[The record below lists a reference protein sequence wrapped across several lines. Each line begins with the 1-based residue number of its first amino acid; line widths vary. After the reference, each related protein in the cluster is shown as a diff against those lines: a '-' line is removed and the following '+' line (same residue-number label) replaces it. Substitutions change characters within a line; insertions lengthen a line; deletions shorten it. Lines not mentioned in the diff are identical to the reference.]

1 MIISKL
7 RNIVEC
13 NIATRKG
20 LTKEGLVGFELSGK
34 TVGIVG
40 TGAIGLRVAELLKA
54 FGCRLLGYSRSKS
67 KAGEELGIEYVSLE
81 ELLKASDIVTLH
93 TPLTEETRHLI
104 NGDNIKLMKE
114 TAILVNCAR
123 GPVVDIEA
131 LAKALKEKRIAGAAI
146 DVFEIEPPL
155 PTDHVLFDAKTALL
169 TPHVAFATDESMVK
183 TTAEK
188 ANEEMGTVTILI
200 NSQGMNKK
208 MPVSEFPADIFNEVL
223 NANVTSVMLTSKYF
237 GAFMKEA
244 GYGKIVNVTSVR
256 GKIATRGPGNAAY
269 CSSKGALDMLT
280 KVLAAEFGPF
290 GITVNAF
297 GPNIMRTPGMEKVFK
312 MRADEAG
319 ITVEEYLEQQG
330 ANLPLRRLSKPEDC
344 VGTALFLASPASDF
358 LTGNIL
364 YPDGGLTAIG

>member
-1 MIISKL
+1 MKIVMLEPLAVNNEIINDLYKGLIEDNHELVVYDSVTSDTNELIERAKDADALIIANNPLPGEVINSLDKLKFISVAFTGVDHIDLAACSNKGIKVSNAAGYSNQAVAELVIGMIISKL

-169 TPHVAFATDESMVK
+169 TPHVAFATDESMVRR
-183 TTAEK
+183 A
-188 ANEEMGTVTILI
+188 
-200 NSQGMNKK
+200 
-208 MPVSEFPADIFNEVL
+208 
-223 NANVTSVMLTSKYF
+223 
-237 GAFMKEA
+237 
-244 GYGKIVNVTSVR
+244 
-256 GKIATRGPGNAAY
+256 KIAFNNVYAW
-269 CSSKGALDMLT
+269 
-280 KVLAAEFGPF
+280 
-290 GITVNAF
+290 
-297 GPNIMRTPGMEKVFK
+297 
-312 MRADEAG
+312 
-319 ITVEEYLEQQG
+319 LEGDQI
-330 ANLPLRRLSKPEDC
+330 NK
-344 VGTALFLASPASDF
+344 
-358 LTGNIL
+358 IL
-364 YPDGGLTAIG
+364 